1 MIFIMV
7 HCDKQIDGLNK
18 QNRRYSMTQNSEQ
31 KINSKN
37 LRSFENIKYA
47 TDDKINKLPVANL
60 GVEKKSKY
68 VLKRSLEEVE
78 PEQENL

>member
-1 MIFIMV
+1 MIFIMA
-7 HCDKQIDGLNK
+7 HCDKHIDELNK
-18 QNRRYSMTQNSEQ
+18 QNGGYYMNQNNEK

-47 TDDKINKLPVANL
+47 TDDKANKLPTANL

-68 VLKRSLEEVE
+68 VFKRSLEEVE
-78 PEQENL
+78 SEQENL